1 LSDALADDH
10 RLVFMNEGRRDEHR
24 EQETVTLRASRSG
37 RFDITRSIEALI
49 ELDWL
54 GPRVDERGEIE
65 GFRRVVADLELPILD
80 GSATGPIR
88 KSALIDV
95 GIPRVLPDFALVDV
109 GWQSA
114 SMAPLFPV
122 FAGQLRITA
131 RSLVLDGRYVP
142 PFGRLGLVI
151 DAGILHFVARRT
163 AQAFLARLAARSEG

>member
-1 LSDALADDH
+1 
-10 RLVFMNEGRRDEHR
+10 M
-24 EQETVTLRASRSG
+24 
-37 RFDITRSIEALI
+37 

-54 GPRVDERGEIE
+54 EARVDNGDEIE
-65 GFRRVVADLELPILD
+65 GLRRVVADLELPILD

-95 GIPRVLPDFALVDV
+95 GIPRVLPDLVLVDV

-131 RSLVLDGRYVP
+131 RSLVLDGRYAP

-163 AQAFLARLAARSEG
+163 AQAFLARFAARFEG

>member
-1 LSDALADDH
+1 MFRRALYDH
-10 RLVFMNEGRRDEHR
+10 GLVFMNDGTLEDHG

-37 RFDITRSIEALI
+37 RFHITRSIEALT

-54 GPRVDERGEIE
+54 GPRVDERDEIE
-65 GFRRVVADLELPILD
+65 GLRRVVADLELPILD

-95 GIPRVLPDFALVDV
+95 GIPRVLPDLVLVDV

-163 AQAFLARLAARSEG
+163 AQAFLARLAARFEG